1 MAEPQV
7 TSHLGRKAEGHPQV
21 VAALS
26 EAGPCPSHR
35 RVRDTEHGFGQV
47 PKARPLD
54 KASGESA
61 EVLEKNSLTFTF

>member
-1 MAEPQV
+1 MG
-7 TSHLGRKAEGHPQV
+7 LKAEGRPQMV
-21 VAALS
+21 VPLS
-26 EAGPCPSHR
+26 EAGPCPGGR

-54 KASGESA
+54 EASGESA

>member
-1 MAEPQV
+1 M
-7 TSHLGRKAEGHPQV
+7 V
-21 VAALS
+21 VPLS
-26 EAGPCPSHR
+26 EAGPCPGGR

-54 KASGESA
+54 EASGESA